1 LVHRSHPKAAFWG
14 VVLTLMGFVGYGAM
28 DGMDYIIWV
37 AGNPAWGL
45 DPKEMQQFIDVT
57 LNTTAI
63 MAPVMLI

>member
-1 LVHRSHPKAAFWG
+1 
-14 VVLTLMGFVGYGAM
+14 M
-28 DGMDYIIWV
+28 DGMDYITWV